1 MAVHST
7 PEIIRE
13 VLTETH
19 TWAVVGCSSDPR
31 RDSNRIGR
39 LLQSHGYRVIPVNPN
54 ADEDELLGERRYASL
69 ADIPESERVEV
80 VDIFRRAEHAGAH
93 VDEAIQSG
101 ARAVWM
107 QLGVIDEAAAQRA
120 LDAGLLVIMNRCPA
134 IELPRLAA

>member
-7 PEIIRE
+7 PEVIRE

-19 TWAVVGCSSDPR
+19 TWAVIGCSPDPR
-31 RDSNRIGR
+31 RDSNQIAR
-39 LLQSHGYRVIPVNPN
+39 LLQSRGYRVIPVNPN
-54 ADEDELLGERRYASL
+54 GADDELLGERRYASL
-69 ADIPESERVEV
+69 GEIPENISVDV
-80 VDIFRRAEHAGAH
+80 VDIFRRADHAGVH
-93 VDEAIQSG
+93 VDEAIAAG

-120 LDAGLLVIMNRCPA
+120 LDAGLRVVMNRCPA